1 MKDMKW
7 VCTIFTKAATDVAE
21 VYTVEFPKGIE
32 SNSVY
37 EEPAFIRF
45 LDDQIYAYN
54 RDFKLLSSVKTLGK
68 ASTRIHVAVIKSFS
82 DEIIIKDGDDIF
94 RNEF

>member
-7 VCTIFTKAATDVAE
+7 VCTIIVKATSDVAE
-21 VYTVEFPKGIE
+21 IYTVEFPKGID

-37 EEPAFIRF
+37 EEPAFERF
-45 LDDQIYAYN
+45 LDQHIPS

-68 ASTRIHVAVIKSFS
+68 ASTRVHIISLKSTEKITIKECADF
-82 DEIIIKDGDDIF
+82 F
-94 RNEF
+94 RSEF

>member
-7 VCTIFTKAATDVAE
+7 VCTIFTKTATDVAE
-21 VYTVEFPKGIE
+21 VYTVEFLKGID

-37 EEPAFIRF
+37 EEPAFERF
-45 LDDQIYAYN
+45 LDQHIPS

-68 ASTRIHVAVIKSFS
+68 ASTRVHMISLKSTEEIMIKECADF
-82 DEIIIKDGDDIF
+82 F